1 MSTTR
6 GGDAVPV
13 TRIGQLDDHPA
24 GLSWSHDDALLAVGC
39 LDGTVSVFDGTEPR
53 PAPPTHP
60 MGVADVG
67 WHPHLPLLA
76 TGGLDGVV
84 RVWDAEQARVLGE
97 VSAKGWCAQVAWS
110 PTGREVA
117 AAVGRTVVRL
127 DNAGAELWRHDDHDA
142 TVACLAWTP
151 DGRSLAAGMNGG
163 VRWYQDGV
171 EAWKS
176 FDYAGALL
184 ALAVAPSGRWIA
196 SGNHDNSVHCWRL
209 WTEEE
214 LFMSGY
220 EQKILHLA
228 WSRDSRYLAVGNPGE
243 VTVWDFS
250 GKGPRGSKP
259 DRFAGHVRRIVALAY
274 QPGSSLLM
282 SAGAEG
288 RLCLWDPR
296 AKRRLVSTT
305 QFDAEIATAMW
316 SRRGDRI
323 AVALADGTVAVAE
336 MSAVGPLAHRS
347 RR

>member
-1 MSTTR
+1 M
-6 GGDAVPV
+6 
-13 TRIGQLDDHPA
+13 
-24 GLSWSHDDALLAVGC
+24 LSEA
-39 LDGTVSVFDGTEPR
+39 
-53 PAPPTHP
+53 
-60 MGVADVG
+60 
-67 WHPHLPLLA
+67 
-76 TGGLDGVV
+76 
-84 RVWDAEQARVLGE
+84 
-97 VSAKGWCAQVAWS
+97 SAKGWCAQVSWS
-110 PTGREVA
+110 PTGTEVA
-117 AAVGRTVVRL
+117 AAVGRTVLRL
-127 DNAGAELWRHDDHDA
+127 DATGAEVRRHAELDA

-151 DGRSLAAGMNGG
+151 DGGSLAAGMNGG
-163 VRWYQDGV
+163 IRWYQDGV
-171 EAWKS
+171 EAWKT

-209 WTEEE
+209 WNEEE

-220 EQKILHLA
+220 EQKILQLA

-274 QPGSSLLM
+274 QPDSTLLM

-305 QFDAEIATAMW
+305 QFDAEIATATW
-316 SRRGDRI
+316 SHAGDRI
-323 AVALADGTVAVAE
+323 AVALADGTVCIAE
-336 MSAVGPLAHRS
+336 LPAKWHPGHRS